1 MKHES
6 WPEAL
11 SGREENSW
19 VIFDMDGTLWDTTEL
34 ITEAWNTA
42 FRENPSTRQ
51 IRITREQLLSYMGKT
66 MDCFARALLPELP
79 FEEAMEVMGHCM
91 ELENSWLRTRGA
103 VLYPGLEETFAGL
116 ADRHCSIGIISNCQ
130 QGYIEA
136 FLDHY
141 SFRRYVSDTLCWGDT
156 GRGKADNLRQ
166 MIEGHRIGSCCYVG
180 DTQGDLDACREA
192 GVPFVYAS
200 YGFGS
205 VDRSVPEI
213 RSLTELLTEEK

>member
-1 MKHES
+1 MKPEY

-11 SGREENSW
+11 SGREKDSW

-42 FRENPSTRQ
+42 FRENPATRHIQ
-51 IRITREQLLSYMGKT
+51 ITRKQLLSYMGKT
-66 MDCFARALLPELP
+66 MDCFARALLPEFP
-79 FEEAMEVMGHCM
+79 PEEAMEVMEQCM
-91 ELENSWLRTRGA
+91 ELENTWLRRRGA

-116 ADRHCSIGIISNCQ
+116 QDRNCSIGIISNCQ

-141 SFRRYVSDTLCWGDT
+141 KFGHYVSDTLCWGDT
-156 GRGKADNLRQ
+156 GKGKADNLRH
-166 MIEGHRIGSCCYVG
+166 MIAGQKIGHCCYVG
-180 DTQGDLDACREA
+180 DTQGDLDACRKA
-192 GVPFVYAS
+192 GVPFVYAA

-205 VDRSVPEI
+205 VDSAVPVI
-213 RSLTELLTEEK
+213 HRLTDLLTDGE